1 MFQKYFSGVVN
12 MNYINYFDEYSSR
25 AKEYMIKDSRF
36 LTNWHSEINPII
48 LYIIGR
54 NWVLS
59 SVTANIF

>member
-36 LTNWHSEINPII
+36 LTN
-48 LYIIGR
+48 
-54 NWVLS
+54 
-59 SVTANIF
+59 